1 MRKQLAI
8 GVSVLALTALGGV
21 SENSILTT
29 RRGADQQYTHL
40 TNINQSQIF
49 EPMSWASLEI
59 GLPNRFNLKTASVE
73 FIVGGGGLSFEVP
86 EFGDPST
93 EQCSQLGYT
102 KTLCA
107 SGNPANFCPYNNAY
121 FKECCDVQ
129 YKYDKADCS
138 YPRTVSSDS
147 CGGKYM
153 CYCDKSIYPNASCT
167 SPQVLSGDS
176 CVEDGKT
183 YYSQCSCPSNYNQTC
198 TGQNQQGSGTG
209 CTQNGIAYYTACQC
223 KSGYNMTCSELGPT
237 NPSDYCLINGIKY
250 YNDCKT
256 CENKC
261 SLDSCPTGVSC
272 TYEDCSQKYCDIGCL
287 DEYIAW
293 CTTPETDCA
302 KLGYTKT
309 TNECPNDYLKCPYNS
324 AAVACWN

>member
-8 GVSVLALTALGGV
+8 GVSVIALTALGGA
-21 SENSILTT
+21 SENSVFTID
-29 RRGADQQYTHL
+29 RGAYTQYTHL
-40 TNINQSQIF
+40 TNSNQSQIL
-49 EPMSWASLEI
+49 EPMSWANLDL
-59 GLPNRFNLKTASVE
+59 GLPNRFNFKTASVE
-73 FIVGGGGLSFEVP
+73 FIVGGGGLSFDVP

-102 KTLCA
+102 KTTCT

-121 FKECCDVQ
+121 FKECCDAK
-129 YKYDKADCS
+129 YKYDKVDCS
-138 YPRTVSSDS
+138 YPKTVSSDS

-167 SPQVLSGDS
+167 SPQVPSGDS
-176 CVEDGKT
+176 CTEEGKT

-209 CTQNGIAYYTACQC
+209 CTQNGVTYYTSCKC

-237 NPSDYCLINGIKY
+237 NSSDYCLMNGIKY
-250 YNDCKT
+250 YNSCKT

-261 SLDSCPTGVSC
+261 SLSSCPAGVSC
-272 TYEDCSQKYCDIGCL
+272 TYEDCSQKYCESGCATG
-287 DEYIAW
+287 YINW
-293 CTTPETDCA
+293 CSKPVTDCA
-302 KLGYTKT
+302 TLGYTQSVSQCSGT
-309 TNECPNDYLKCPYNS
+309 YLKCPYNT
-324 AAVACWN
+324 AAVSCLD